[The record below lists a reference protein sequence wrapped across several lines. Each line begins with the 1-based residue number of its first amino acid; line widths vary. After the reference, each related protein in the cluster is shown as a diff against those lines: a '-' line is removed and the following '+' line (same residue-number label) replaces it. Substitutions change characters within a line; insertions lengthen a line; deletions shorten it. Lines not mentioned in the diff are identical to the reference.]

1 MPRSKKAQS
10 EGGAVAVILIII
22 ALFMVLYLLFISPE
36 ERERIL
42 DSNNTGSSIGTSGR
56 SSFSRIEL
64 VAESPGLVT
73 PTKEFAIVHRLPG
86 VNIFLKEEPSFKP
99 LSSDLTV
106 SRTLLSEN
114 SPTLKFNLDHLE
126 ETTTASLIF
135 SVEESEGTLE
145 LEINDNIFY
154 SKQIQ
159 KKGVEI
165 VEIPKSSLIDRNE
178 IKFRVSS
185 PGIAFWATNKYHLK
199 DISVKQ
205 EYVKRNREET
215 RTFTITPQE
224 KLNMLNTKLKY
235 SQTCNDPLQDQLTTL
250 DILINDK
257 RSHTAEV
264 RCANTEEE
272 IEIDPDSLIAGSNT
286 ITFRLEKGDFTFNQL
301 KIETE
306 SRESERPTYFFSLT
320 DRQFDDIQRGRRGL
334 KLQILMDNNQRVKNA
349 RILINSNNVLMQ
361 VERNDFVLDL
371 KDYVLEGTNFIKLIP
386 VNSFNII
393 GFKVILE

>member
-215 RTFTITPQE
+215 RTFTIT
-224 KLNMLNTKLKY
+224 
-235 SQTCNDPLQDQLTTL
+235 
-250 DILINDK
+250 
-257 RSHTAEV
+257 
-264 RCANTEEE
+264 
-272 IEIDPDSLIAGSNT
+272 
-286 ITFRLEKGDFTFNQL
+286 FRLEKGDFTFNQL